1 MPALHKQTH
10 CAFHTHSVCALLPS
24 LRIMKFESLGSRH
37 RKMCEAGS
45 CGSAEFHM
53 HFLRCQFVLELPKT
67 CELFCSVMLFLHCSV
82 TKRLEAAM
90 FDLVARKRTQLCS
103 TLIAWFIALTGQAQQ
118 RRVVLRQQSKA
129 FVQVISKWILSKTSA
144 DRSCRSGFRS
154 VLCLSNSFYPWGA
167 SAI

>member
-1 MPALHKQTH
+1 MWWWQQSAVWGHVTRHKRMSWV
-10 CAFHTHSVCALLPS
+10 AS
-24 LRIMKFESLGSRH
+24 LSL
-37 RKMCEAGS
+37 S
-45 CGSAEFHM
+45 C
-53 HFLRCQFVLELPKT
+53 PKT

-82 TKRLEAAM
+82 TRRLEAM

-129 FVQVISKWILSKTSA
+129 FVQVFSKWILSKTSA

-154 VLCLSNSFYPWGA
+154 VLFLSSSFSGEHQLSCA
-167 SAI
+167 S